1 MGFFIRKNLKNKFS
15 SERNLSRSDHF
26 DFISIEPQFHFPA
39 FALEKRIFWNF
50 RSLIQ
55 NFCRIHTAR
64 KWSFNLFD
72 VQMRRYHSRELF
84 CDVFPITFRSL
95 ITLKGFLELTPHALE
110 RVKLAEN
117 I

>member
-1 MGFFIRKNLKNKFS
+1 MSFFIHKNLKDKFS
-15 SERNLSRSDHF
+15 SESNLSRSDHF

-39 FALEKRIFWNF
+39 FAREKRIFRNF
-50 RSLIQ
+50 RRLIQ

-84 CDVFPITFRSL
+84 CDVFPITFRSF
-95 ITLKGFLELTPHALE
+95 ITLKAFLVLTPHALE